1 MKPVDVNI
9 NNQHV
14 ALDTLYGRTEQ
25 ICMTRPKAMFK
36 VGDDV

>member
-14 ALDTLYGRTEQ
+14 ALNALYGRTEQ
-25 ICMTRPKAMFK
+25 VWMTRPKAMFK
-36 VGDDV
+36 VRDDV